1 MCFPAAFIH
10 ACEFYLTSCFACVT
24 EWATQK
30 RTCPLCISPL
40 GPYILHGLDPS
51 TQRFLKHYFDSNSA
65 GPSAPQRRPPPDIN
79 SLRHRDESRQR
90 QKLDRAL
97 EYRRHV
103 YRHNL
108 YSKHVASNRYT
119 RYKPYPPPTA
129 FRNNPVYARL
139 LSVFL
144 ERELQVWPHVDVP
157 FLSFY
162 IPALLSHVDI
172 RSDAMIDQLEEW
184 IGNRD
189 DALLLSHEIEMFVR
203 SGRGGNGLDQYDSN
217 PWLQYDQIDNVS

>member
-1 MCFPAAFIH
+1 M
-10 ACEFYLTSCFACVT
+10 
-24 EWATQK
+24 
-30 RTCPLCISPL
+30 
-40 GPYILHGLDPS
+40 
-51 TQRFLKHYFDSNSA
+51 
-65 GPSAPQRRPPPDIN
+65 
-79 SLRHRDESRQR
+79 
-90 QKLDRAL
+90 
-97 EYRRHV
+97 
-103 YRHNL
+103 
-108 YSKHVASNRYT
+108 
-119 RYKPYPPPTA
+119 
-129 FRNNPVYARL
+129 YARL